1 MFCRRHISVNT
12 LLSPSSSVSSSTT
25 LSRHQIV
32 KVDNFLKLS
41 LFPWICCSVSCVRF
55 FATPWTVAHQAVHG
69 DSSGKDTGVG
79 CHALL
84 QGIFPTQGSNP
95 GLVHCRWILYHL
107 NYQGSLVQVEGTV
120 YSKVIGSVY
129 SKGIDLS
136 GHREKASVA
145 GP

>member
-1 MFCRRHISVNT
+1 MITVFITVGWELLVFCRRHISVNT

-55 FATPWTVAHQAVHG
+55 FATPWTVAYQAVHG
-69 DSSGKDTGVG
+69 DSSGKNTGVG

-95 GLVHCRWILYHL
+95 GLVHCRWILYCL
-107 NYQGSLVQVEGTV
+107 NHHRHSSVR
-120 YSKVIGSVY
+120 VIYCVNPF
-129 SKGIDLS
+129 KT
-136 GHREKASVA
+136 HV
-145 GP
+145 